1 MDKRK
6 TGTIKFTTEYNE
18 KDDEKDSMGEGG
30 QMDKKTNSDLPT
42 PLDCPKCRINDYHV
56 WIWEG
61 IRLYQC
67 NNCLEFFTESEL

>member
-1 MDKRK
+1 
-6 TGTIKFTTEYNE
+6 
-18 KDDEKDSMGEGG
+18 MGKGG
-30 QMDKKTNSDLPT
+30 QMEKKNNSDLPI

-61 IRLYQC
+61 IGLYRC